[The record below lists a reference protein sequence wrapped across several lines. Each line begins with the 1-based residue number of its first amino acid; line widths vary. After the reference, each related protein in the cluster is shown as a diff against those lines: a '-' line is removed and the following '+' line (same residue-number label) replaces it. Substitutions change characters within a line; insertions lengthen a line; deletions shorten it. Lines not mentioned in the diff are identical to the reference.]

1 MVGRGGGLWLGWL
14 TAIMARFGIDAGHV
28 RTAMSRLVTDGWLER
43 ERIGRNSYYR
53 LSKREEA
60 SFLAAT
66 RRIYFGA
73 EQPFDGRLRLPPP
86 GPQGDRRL
94 PLPPFLRTERFAPPS

>member
-43 ERIGRNSYYR
+43 QRIGRNSYYR
-53 LSKREEA
+53 LSKREQA
-60 SFLAAT
+60 SFAAAT

-73 EQPFDGRLRLPPP
+73 AQPFDGGLRLGLLRPELA
-86 GPQGDRRL
+86 RRSARPARL
-94 PLPPFLRTERFAPPS
+94 